1 MRKTRRRTRRQT
13 RKQRQ
18 RGGYEPFLTV
28 RFQSSNIKPSSN
40 VEREVKL
47 ADVQEKPQV
56 TWSQQPGPVTFI
68 CWDPDAPTPNKPE
81 GFLHWLAINQTGTFP
96 SGEQVPWTP
105 PSPPHGYLHHYHF
118 GLYKQTDGIS
128 VTIPA
133 RHPFSLDD
141 FVKKN
146 GLSLI
151 TQVGFQTE
159 TKSWFKDLKLF

>member
-1 MRKTRRRTRRQT
+1 MKRQT
-13 RKQRQ
+13 RKIKKTRKRKQ

-28 RFQSSNIKPSSN
+28 RFASSNVKPSSN
-40 VEREVKL
+40 YEREVKL

-56 TWSQQPGPVTFI
+56 TWSQQEGPVTLI
-68 CWDPDAPTPNKPE
+68 CWDPDAPQPSE
-81 GFLHWLAINQTGTFP
+81 RQGFLHWMAINQTGTFP

-105 PSPPHGYLHHYHF
+105 PAPPHGFLHHYYFGHF
-118 GLYKQTDGIS
+118 KQTDGVP
-128 VTIPA
+128 VTVPA

-159 TKSWFKDLKLF
+159 NKSWLG

>member
-1 MRKTRRRTRRQT
+1 MKRQT
-13 RKQRQ
+13 RKIKKTRKRKQ

-28 RFQSSNIKPSSN
+28 RFASSNVKPSSN
-40 VEREVKL
+40 YEREVKL

-56 TWSQQPGPVTFI
+56 TWSQQEGPVTLI
-68 CWDPDAPTPNKPE
+68 CWDPDAPQPSE
-81 GFLHWLAINQTGTFP
+81 RVGFLHWMAINQTGTFP

-105 PSPPHGYLHHYHF
+105 PAPPHGFLHHYYF
-118 GLYKQTDGIS
+118 GLFKQMDGVP
-128 VTIPA
+128 VTVPA

-159 TKSWFKDLKLF
+159 TKSWLG

>member
-1 MRKTRRRTRRQT
+1 MKRQT
-13 RKQRQ
+13 RKIKKTRKRKQ

-28 RFQSSNIKPSSN
+28 HFASSNVKPSSN

-56 TWSQQPGPVTFI
+56 TWSQQAGPVTLI
-68 CWDPDAPTPNKPE
+68 CWDPDAPRPSE
-81 GFLHWLAINQTGTFP
+81 HQGYLHWMAINQTGTFP

-105 PSPPHGYLHHYHF
+105 PAPPHGFLHHYYF
-118 GLYKQTDGIS
+118 GLFKQTDGVP
-128 VTIPA
+128 VTVPA
-133 RHPFSLDD
+133 RYPFSLND

>member
-1 MRKTRRRTRRQT
+1 MKRQT
-13 RKQRQ
+13 RKIKKTRKRKQ

-28 RFQSSNIKPSSN
+28 RFASSNVKPSSN
-40 VEREVKL
+40 YEREVKL

-56 TWSQQPGPVTFI
+56 TWSQQEGLVTLI
-68 CWDPDAPTPNKPE
+68 CWDPDAPQPSE
-81 GFLHWLAINQTGTFP
+81 RQGFLHWMAINQTGTFP

-105 PSPPHGYLHHYHF
+105 PAPPHGFLHHYYF
-118 GLYKQTDGIS
+118 GLFKQTDGVP
-128 VTIPA
+128 VTVPA